1 MRRLSAAQLSL
12 NHKNMNND
20 PKQMTS
26 RFPSTCAESGKTIPK
41 GAEIIYYPSNRSA
54 YLIGHAPKAE
64 QEFREFQSLA
74 YEEDH
79 GFCTY

>member
-1 MRRLSAAQLSL
+1 M
-12 NHKNMNND
+12 KND

-41 GAEIIYYPSNRSA
+41 GAEIIYWPSDKSA

-74 YEEDH
+74 HEEDH

>member
-1 MRRLSAAQLSL
+1 M
-12 NHKNMNND
+12 KND

-41 GAEIIYYPSNRSA
+41 GAEIIYWPSDKSA

-74 YEEDH
+74 YEDDN

>member
-1 MRRLSAAQLSL
+1 MPKLSAAQPS
-12 NHKNMNND
+12 HDKNMKND

-26 RFPSTCAESGKTIPK
+26 RFPSTCAESGKAIPK
-41 GAEIIYYPSNRSA
+41 GAQIIYWPSSRSA
-54 YLIGHAPKAE
+54 YLVGHAPKAE